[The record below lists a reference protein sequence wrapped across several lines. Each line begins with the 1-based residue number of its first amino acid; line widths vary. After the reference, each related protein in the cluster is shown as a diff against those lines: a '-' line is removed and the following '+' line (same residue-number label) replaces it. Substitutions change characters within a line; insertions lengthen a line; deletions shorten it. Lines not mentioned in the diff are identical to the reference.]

1 MEVLVGHHHEKTS
14 LVMILNWRGVS
25 ANSQFAH
32 EEACKDREEI
42 PNIQCHD
49 CQHAM
54 EGQFGDHNMET
65 GRLTAGNRVQPG
77 GYRYKLSAD
86 RC

>member
-1 MEVLVGHHHEKTS
+1 MEVLVGHRHEKGM

-32 EEACKDREEI
+32 EEACKNRKEVSDV
-42 PNIQCHD
+42 QCHD

-54 EGQFGDHNMET
+54 KGQFGDHNMET
-65 GRLTAGNRVQPG
+65 GRLTAGNQVQPG
-77 GYRYKLSAD
+77 GCRCKLSANQ
-86 RC
+86 C